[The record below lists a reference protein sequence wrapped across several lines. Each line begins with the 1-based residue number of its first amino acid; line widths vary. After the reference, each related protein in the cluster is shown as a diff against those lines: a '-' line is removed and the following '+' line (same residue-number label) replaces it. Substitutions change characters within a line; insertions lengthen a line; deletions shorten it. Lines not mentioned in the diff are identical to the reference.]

1 MAFYCVIQ
9 IYQTFWD
16 FMMQFC
22 DLITL
27 QFCRFILNKLFS
39 SIGLLPEPLP
49 TGQAVPRPQ
58 DPVF

>member
-1 MAFYCVIQ
+1 
-9 IYQTFWD
+9 
-16 FMMQFC
+16 MMQFC

-27 QFCRFILNKLFS
+27 QFCRFILNKLLS
-39 SIGLLPEPLP
+39 SVGLLPEPLP